1 MFPKDGAPV
10 VGLGVATLGPVSAQV
25 CVSTAPSKAAR
36 QEAARRHRAWGKLG
50 IARLRLDLVRLATR
64 LVGRDHAQE
73 LVQRAFRAAVRLGPN
88 MPRDRANIPSATHMG
103 ALVRRIA
110 KTMPLRQ
117 PGSPS
122 GLKPRQKQ
130 AARKPDGVATAR
142 VGTSRQIAQA
152 ITKPRVRR
160 SKEPAA
166 ILD

>member
-1 MFPKDGAPV
+1 M
-10 VGLGVATLGPVSAQV
+10 GPVSAQV

-110 KTMPLRQ
+110 KTMPTRQ
-117 PGSPS
+117 PATPGAT
-122 GLKPRQKQ
+122 KPRRKP
-130 AARKPDGVATAR
+130 AARKSDSVAHAR
-142 VGTSRQIAQA
+142 VAPSRPSAQPIA
-152 ITKPRVRR
+152 KPRASRV
-160 SKEPAA
+160 KKPAA
-166 ILD
+166 MLD